1 MMAEIN
7 MVEQVLELA
16 KQERVRFLRLQFTDI
31 LGSIKNVEVPEPQF
45 QRALEGQVVFDG
57 SSIGGFF
64 RLKESDMI
72 LLPDASTFRVFPWE
86 DRRGKVARMICD
98 VRLPDGS
105 PFEGCPRTAL
115 KNAVQRAGELGYS
128 LEVGTEVEF
137 FLFQRSADGKA
148 TSITHDV
155 GGYFDLAPVDSGEEA
170 RRDMVST
177 LERMGFHVEAAHHE
191 VAPGQHE
198 IDFKMVDAVEAADII
213 STCRFVVRKIALD
226 HGLHATFMP
235 KPLFGQNGSGL
246 HLYQA
251 LYKSDQNAFYD
262 PKAKHKLSSLGLHY
276 IGGLL
281 AHTRGMVVITN
292 PLVNSYKRLVPNFE
306 APTHVAWSEVNR
318 SPLIRL
324 SSRRGEG
331 TLCEFRLPDPACNP
345 YLCLVAMLRAGL
357 EGIRLSIDP
366 GPPVNKDI
374 FSMSHRERSR
384 LRIQNLPG
392 DLSEALRA
400 FEKDKFLQAALG
412 LQISGHIVEAKRSE
426 WQAYIGQVHPWE
438 LDRYLAYY

>member
-1 MMAEIN
+1 METIN
-7 MVEQVLELA
+7 STEQVLETA

-31 LGSIKNVEVPEPQF
+31 LGSIKNVEIPEPQF

-64 RLKESDMI
+64 RVEESDMI
-72 LLPDASTFRVFPWE
+72 LLPDPATFCVFPWE

-105 PFEGCPRTAL
+105 EFCGCPRTAL
-115 KNAVQRAGELGYS
+115 KNSVHQAEEMGYC
-128 LEVGTEVEF
+128 LKVGTEVEF
-137 FLFQRSADGKA
+137 FLFQRSSDGKA
-148 TSITHDV
+148 TRVTHDV
-155 GGYFDLAPVDSGEEA
+155 GGYFDLAPVDRGEEA

-177 LERMGFHVEAAHHE
+177 LERMGFHVEGAHHE

-198 IDFKMVDAVEAADII
+198 IDFTLDDAVGVADNI
-213 STCRFVVRKIALD
+213 STCRFVIRKIALD
-226 HGLHATFMP
+226 HDLHATFMP

-251 LYKSDQNAFYD
+251 LFKDEHNAFFD
-262 PKAKHKLSSLGLHY
+262 PKAKHRLSKIGLNY
-276 IGGLL
+276 IAGLL
-281 AHTRGMVVITN
+281 AHTRSMVVLTN
-292 PLVNSYKRLVPNFE
+292 PLVNSYKRLVPDFE

-318 SPLIRL
+318 SPLVRI

-331 TLCEFRLPDPACNP
+331 TLCEFRLPDPSCNP
-345 YLCLVAMLRAGL
+345 YLCLMAILSSGL
-357 EGIRLSIDP
+357 DGIRRGLDP

-374 FSMSHRERSR
+374 FTMSQRERGR

-392 DLSEALRA
+392 DLSEAVRA
-400 FEKDKFLQAALG
+400 FEKDKFLQNALG
-412 LQISGHIVEAKRSE
+412 SHISNHIIEAKRAE
-426 WQAYIGQVHPWE
+426 WQEYIGQVHPWE
-438 LDRYLAYY
+438 LERYLAYY

>member
-1 MMAEIN
+1 MTDPVDAKD
-7 MVEQVLELA
+7 VLELA

-31 LGSIKNVEVPEPQF
+31 LGSIKNVEVPEHQF
-45 QRALEGQVVFDG
+45 QRALDGQIVFDG
-57 SSIGGFF
+57 SSIDGFF
-64 RLKESDMI
+64 RVEESDML
-72 LLPDASTFRVFPWE
+72 LLPDPTSFRVFPWE
-86 DRRGKVARMICD
+86 DRKGKVARMICH

-105 PFEGCPRTAL
+105 PFAGCPRTAL
-115 KNAVQRAGELGYS
+115 TNVVTEVAELGYS
-128 LEVGTEVEF
+128 LMVGSEVEF
-137 FLFQRSADGKA
+137 FLFLRSADGKA

-155 GGYFDLAPVDSGEEA
+155 GGYFDLAPVDRGEEA

-177 LERMGFHVEAAHHE
+177 LERMGFQVEAAHHE

-198 IDFKMVDAVEAADII
+198 IDFKLADATTAADNI

-246 HLYQA
+246 HIYQA
-251 LYKSDQNAFYD
+251 LYKDGKNAFYD
-262 PKAKHKLSSLGLHY
+262 PAGKFRLSPLALHY

-281 AHTRGMVVITN
+281 EHSRGMAVITN

-318 SPLIRL
+318 SPLVRL
-324 SSRRGEG
+324 SARRGEG
-331 TLCEFRLPDPACNP
+331 SLCELRLPDPACNP
-345 YLCLVAMLRAGL
+345 YLCMAAVIKSGL
-357 EGIRLSIDP
+357 EGVRRKIDP
-366 GPPVNKDI
+366 GAPVNKDI
-374 FSMSHRERSR
+374 FSMSQRERLR

-392 DLSEALRA
+392 DLSDAIRA
-400 FEKDKFLQAALG
+400 FEKDKFIQAALG
-412 LQISGHIVEAKRSE
+412 PHISNHIVEAKKAE
-426 WQAYIGQVHPWE
+426 WQEYIGQVHPWE

>member
-1 MMAEIN
+1 MEKIN
-7 MVEQVLELA
+7 STEQVLELA
-16 KQERVRFLRLQFTDI
+16 KQERVRFMRLQFTDI

-64 RLKESDMI
+64 RVEEADMI
-72 LLPDASTFRVFPWE
+72 LLPDPSTFCVFPWE

-105 PFEGCPRTAL
+105 RFPGCPRTAL
-115 KNAVQRAGELGYS
+115 KSSVSQAAESGYS
-128 LEVGTEVEF
+128 LHVGTEVEF
-137 FLFQRSADGKA
+137 FLFQRSSDGKA
-148 TSITHDV
+148 TSVTHDV
-155 GGYFDLAPVDSGEEA
+155 GGYFDLAPVDRGEEA

-177 LERMGFHVEAAHHE
+177 LERMGFHIEGAHHE

-198 IDFKMVDAVEAADII
+198 IDFTPVDAVEAADNI
-213 STCRFVVRKIALD
+213 STCRFVVRKIAVD
-226 HGLHATFMP
+226 HDLHATFMP

-251 LYKSDQNAFYD
+251 LFKDDQNAFFD
-262 PKAKHKLSSLGLHY
+262 ARARNGLSKTGLNY
-276 IGGLL
+276 IAGLL
-281 AHTRGMVVITN
+281 AHTRGMVVLTN

-318 SPLIRL
+318 SPLVRI

-331 TLCEFRLPDPACNP
+331 TLCEFRLPDPSCNP
-345 YLCLVAMLRAGL
+345 YLCLMAVLNSGM
-357 EGIRLSIDP
+357 EGISKGLDP

-374 FSMSHRERSR
+374 FGMSQRERSR
-384 LRIQNLPG
+384 LRIQSLPG
-392 DLSEALRA
+392 DLSEAVRA
-400 FEKDKFLQAALG
+400 FEKDKFLQNCLG
-412 LQISGHIVEAKRSE
+412 THISNHIIDAKRSE
-426 WQAYIGQVHPWE
+426 WQEYIGQVHPWE
-438 LDRYLAYY
+438 LERYLSYY